1 MSRRLWRQGICS
13 RLVTQ
18 RGAGSII
25 MEYSRSGSDNTEF
38 DYAAMKYREAVGEK
52 HKAVDA
58 ALDYVA
64 HYDAEQ
70 IGVVIEP

>member
-1 MSRRLWRQGICS
+1 MGIDE
-13 RLVTQ
+13 
-18 RGAGSII
+18 I
-25 MEYSRSGSDNTEF
+25 MR
-38 DYAAMKYREAVGEK
+38 K